1 MMERKVCF
9 ILDPSS
15 REKRGEGRF
24 LSKDGFPLTDKQW
37 ASVFIDRGMGLCAE
51 TAQLALTVIFKLI
64 ISGLISIILIVLS
77 IVNLQ
82 FQDQFIP
89 ISLRPVLRIFLE
101 ARSQNGGSP

>member
-1 MMERKVCF
+1 MERKVCF
-9 ILDPSS
+9 ILDLVAGRREGAIPVQRWIPS
-15 REKRGEGRF
+15 F
-24 LSKDGFPLTDKQW
+24 DKQW
-37 ASVFIDRGMGLCAE
+37 ARVFIDRGMGLCAE

-89 ISLRPVLRIFLE
+89 ISLRPVLRIGFLFH
-101 ARSQNGGSP
+101 SYIQVII